1 MKGKI
6 MGVLFVIYLVCVI
19 YLLIQMDNYERD
31 DHKGLEEMREAI
43 GLAFLTMLIIAI
55 IYAIIYA

>member
-1 MKGKI
+1 
-6 MGVLFVIYLVCVI
+6 MGVLFIVYIVCVT

-55 IYAIIYA
+55 IYVIIYA